1 MNSTINIVD
10 DSGVAVICSKKEN
23 SNVLHWY
30 ADLFGDRNI
39 HFIKAPAH
47 RSSITVPGFVTDRNV
62 LNCEFFSKELT
73 GLIRK
78 EPLQMVLADW
88 SEGTQELS
96 ALLGCV
102 GSYHIPSL
110 IIHQKS
116 LDDIKRVIVASAG
129 GPHTLQQMWVASE
142 IAAKLCVPLQVVRL
156 RRTDNSHNN
165 SNDKVMIEG
174 WTSRMLGTKSEPIET
189 DDLVNEFTD
198 IVQVGD
204 LLIMGAP
211 GPFHQQDCIDQSLP
225 VRMAAKLNTPLLIM
239 LSGKPRDTSLGS
251 LLWGDLIQM
260 NLCATDKQDVIRE
273 LVDTLVRH
281 YQAPD
286 SKRNLMIELAMR
298 REKAMSTAIDCQT
311 AFPHVKLPGFRGL
324 ACCLGIYPD
333 GVAFDSSSEQLT
345 HFVFLMVTNDG
356 YCDEYLAL
364 LAKLAKMMV
373 RDDIRKALLESSTPE
388 QVLALLEPQQNAIN
402 NPAPL
407 LSNSFAMNH

>member
-1 MNSTINIVD
+1 MNSTVNVLD
-10 DSGVAVICSKKEN
+10 DSAVAVICCNKEN
-23 SNVLHWY
+23 CNVLRWY

-39 HFIKAPAH
+39 HFIKTPEH
-47 RSSITVPGFVTDRNV
+47 RSSITVPGFATDSTV
-62 LNCEFFSKELT
+62 LNCEFFKKELT
-73 GLIRK
+73 GLMRK
-78 EPLQMVLADW
+78 EPLQMVLVDW

-96 ALLGCV
+96 TLLGCV
-102 GSYHIPSL
+102 GNYHIPSL

-156 RRTDNSHNN
+156 RRADNSNN
-165 SNDKVMIEG
+165 NNDKVMVEG

-198 IVQVGD
+198 IVQAGD

-211 GPFHQQDCIDQSLP
+211 GPFHQHDCIDQSLP

-239 LSGKPRDTSLGS
+239 LSGKPRNISLDS

-260 NLCATDKQDVIRE
+260 NLCATGKQEVIRQ

-298 REKAMSTAIDCQT
+298 REKIMSTAIDCQT

-324 ACCLGIYPD
+324 ACCLGIYPE
-333 GVAFDSSSEQLT
+333 GIPFDSSSEQLT

-356 YCDEYLAL
+356 FCDEYLAL
-364 LAKLAKMMV
+364 LAKLAKKMV
-373 RDDIRKALLESSTPE
+373 RNDTRKALLGCSTPE
-388 QVLALLEPQQNAIN
+388 QILALLEPQQSPIN
-402 NPAPL
+402 NTAAFYL
-407 LSNSFAMNH
+407 